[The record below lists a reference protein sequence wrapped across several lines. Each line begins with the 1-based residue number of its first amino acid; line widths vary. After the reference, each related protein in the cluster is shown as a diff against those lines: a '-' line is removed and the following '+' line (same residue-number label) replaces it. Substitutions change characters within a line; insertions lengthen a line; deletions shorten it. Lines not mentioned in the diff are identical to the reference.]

1 MPGSYRPP
9 SGFKDRIDRT
19 VIGLYLR
26 LTRNQVEAMERR
38 AKAVG
43 KTLAA
48 FLRDTWEAEI
58 ARDIPAVAT

>member
-1 MPGSYRPP
+1 MAAGYRPRA
-9 SGFKDRIDRT
+9 GFEDRIDRT
-19 VIGLYLR
+19 LVGLYLR
-26 LTRNQVEAMERR
+26 LTRNQVEGLERR

-58 ARDIPAVAT
+58 ARQIPAVAT